1 MASTKPDTTVK
12 PDVPVIET
20 TPVDHGDAHGIGNTE
35 RAVIKPGT
43 LHESAEDA
51 QANGTA
57 FRRG

>member
-1 MASTKPDTTVK
+1 MASTKPDTTAQ

-20 TPVDHGDAHGIGNTE
+20 TPIDHGDAHGIGNTE
-35 RAVIKPGT
+35 RAPIRLDL

>member
-1 MASTKPDTTVK
+1 MATTKPDTTVK
-12 PDVPVIET
+12 TDVPVIET
-20 TPVDHGDAHGIGNTE
+20 TPVDRGDAHGIGNTE
-35 RAVIKPGT
+35 RAPIRPDL